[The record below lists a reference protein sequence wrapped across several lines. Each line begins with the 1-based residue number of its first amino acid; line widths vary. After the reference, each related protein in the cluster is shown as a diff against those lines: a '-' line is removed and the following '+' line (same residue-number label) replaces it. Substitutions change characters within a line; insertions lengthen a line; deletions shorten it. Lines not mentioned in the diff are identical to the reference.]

1 MTDEQILSIIV
12 TVILVV
18 IILKL
23 FKKVL
28 KVVLIVAVIVGGL
41 IAFEVVTPEQLLD
54 VKTLVAENSAIVDD
68 LCSLES
74 KSDKIRLINSEETGL
89 ISDVCIKV
97 SDTWVQLSSV
107 DNIISINDNVCT
119 ISVAGKEYSIDDK
132 NVVKVIKLIND
143 SRFTTSGVE
152 NLKEA
157 LGR

>member
-18 IILKL
+18 IILKV

-28 KVVLIVAVIVGGL
+28 KVVLVVAVIVGGL

-54 VKTLVAENSAIVDD
+54 VKTLVEENKDIIED
-68 LCSLES
+68 LRDLADM
-74 KSDKIRLINSEETGL
+74 SDSIRLVNSEETGL
-89 ISDVCIKV
+89 ISDISVKV
-97 SDTWVQLSSV
+97 NDAWVQLSSV
-107 DNIISINDNVCT
+107 ESIVSINDGVCT
-119 ISVAGKEYSIDDK
+119 IRVAGTEYRIDDK
-132 NVVKVIKLIND
+132 NVVKVIQLIYD
-143 SRFTTSGVE
+143 TRFTTSGIE